1 MTTKHRYRPEYKDR
15 PVFTCSICG
24 DTVAGQWGNN
34 AEPVNEGCCCDEC
47 NFRVVIPMRLYDLRR
62 QQRQHHWED

>member
-34 AEPVNEGCCCDEC
+34 PDPLASPDKRCCDEC
-47 NFRVVIPMRLYDLRR
+47 NNSKVIPARIAQLHR
-62 QQRQHHWED
+62 